1 MTDQRRG
8 PFLTDD
14 MEKVEGKMK
23 VRLHWGEEVLG
34 TVSFEHKVC
43 PTCRG
48 TSTVVDPSVD
58 EHGIDPAQ
66 FERDPKFAED
76 YFGGTFDKQC
86 PHCEGENV
94 VPELSPSGLT
104 PSGEEEEE
112 IVEEFLRRQRKVT
125 RSREI
130 QRQERRMAMGRGMR

>member
-1 MTDQRRG
+1 MIDQRRG

-23 VRLHWGEEVLG
+23 VRLTWGEEVMG
-34 TVSFEHKVC
+34 TVSFEYAVC

-58 EHGIDPAQ
+58 EHGIDPAR
-66 FERDPKFAED
+66 FGRDPEFAED
-76 YFGGTFDKQC
+76 YFGGAYDEPCPQC
-86 PHCEGENV
+86 GGENV
-94 VPELSPSGLT
+94 VPELT
-104 PSGEEEEE
+104 PSGEEEE
-112 IVEEFLRRQRKVT
+112 VAQEFRRRYREVN
-125 RSREI
+125 RVREI